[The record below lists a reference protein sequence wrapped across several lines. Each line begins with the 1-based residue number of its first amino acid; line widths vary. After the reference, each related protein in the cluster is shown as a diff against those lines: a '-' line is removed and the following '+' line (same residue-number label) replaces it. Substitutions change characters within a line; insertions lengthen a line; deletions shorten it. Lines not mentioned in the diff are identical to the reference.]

1 VNWARLARVRLTW
14 RAVWVLPAAPAVV
27 VTLYLAW
34 GAWVSAHHRHWLY
47 LDQSWWRVWLR
58 PAGFQAQ
65 FVLVGLWLAA
75 LFCYWWP
82 RRLQPQLVSLI
93 AVLTM
98 VLIGGAL
105 TASAMVPCRGGASD
119 SAVAGLLLGAYTGN
133 LPPYPAGGCQAPPP
147 LALQTGGVICIA
159 ATLTGALAAASI
171 VWRQPMDRLRARV
184 VRDATILTG
193 LDSLTMPLLQRLAET
208 GRPASIVVI
217 EPDRSHPLLDEAR
230 ATGARVMI
238 GLPSSPRVLHPII
251 AGWRGCALRRLYA
264 LRDDVTDNEA
274 ILAAAGKIL
283 GRYQPDPD
291 RQPHLVARIDDP
303 RHADHWRGRRVGRS
317 SQWFE
322 DALSCHETTA
332 SALLDQVFQRP
343 ARQLLLCG
351 DSTLALAILRELAR
365 RAWEQQ
371 ELARAAAHG
380 SARSGRAAGNGSEPP
395 AQQPADPLPVQR
407 VLLLDQRAEDLRR
420 EYLATSPGPLV
431 QALCQVTA
439 EPSAWQDELLCWLD
453 RMPAADAA
461 GTTVVVAEALCE
473 RGAHEAGRVA
483 RLHPD
488 IPVFLL
494 TSAGAGTTGAIFDLL
509 HPFQRALLVDGEVP
523 EDSWIRVARHWH
535 ECYRLSHPPDAADP
549 RTVTGRPWAELDD
562 FIRQDNILQ
571 LRSIMTAVVGRGRRW
586 VPGRAV
592 APGSFIELNE
602 HDLMAIARAEHTRW
616 FERRVAAGWS
626 AGAANPNS
634 PASSTR
640 PARPSTAASLAGP
653 ATRNGAAGPRT
664 RHWTGPRARVNRRV
678 MPWTALPAA
687 DRAAAIEY
695 LRSQLAQLED
705 AGFMPVVPAGGPK
718 EALEFQR
725 IGTVRAKR
733 LNARRLWT
741 RRSGEHLTGNPGDWR
756 VLDDAGDERTVR
768 DQEFRSS
775 HEPMGG
781 EVWRRTGTYRAWQ
794 VREHFILRTM
804 EGKAIARPGDWVVE
818 GFHGERWPVAD
829 DQFQRTYR
837 IAPEHEHE

>member
-1 VNWARLARVRLTW
+1 MSSGQLARVRMTQ
-14 RAVWVLPAAPAVV
+14 RAAWVVPAVPAV
-27 VTLYLAW
+27 AVTGYLAW

-58 PAGFQAQ
+58 PGDYQAQ
-65 FVLVGLWLAA
+65 VVLVGLWLVT
-75 LFCYWWP
+75 LICYWWP
-82 RRLQPQLVSLI
+82 RRLQPRLVSLMT
-93 AVLTM
+93 VLTM
-98 VLIGGAL
+98 LLIGGVL
-105 TASAMVPCRGGASD
+105 FASAMIPCRGGASD
-119 SAVAGLLLGAYTGN
+119 SSVAGLLLGAYTGN
-133 LPPYPAGGCQAPPP
+133 LPPYPSGGCQLPPP
-147 LALQTGGVICIA
+147 IGLQIGGVICIA

-171 VWRQPMDRLRARV
+171 VWRQPVDRLRARV
-184 VRDATILTG
+184 VRDATIFTG
-193 LDSLTMPLLQRLAET
+193 LDSMTMPVLQRLAET

-217 EPDRSHPLLDEAR
+217 EPDRNHPLLEEAR

-238 GLPSSPRVLHPII
+238 GQPSSARVLLPII

-264 LRDDVTDNEA
+264 LGDDVAGNEA
-274 ILAAAGKIL
+274 VLAAAETIL

-303 RHADHWRGRRVGRS
+303 RHADHWRGWHVGRS

-322 DALSCHETTA
+322 DALSCHEATA
-332 SALLDQVFQRP
+332 SALLGQVFRRP

-351 DSTLALAILRELAR
+351 DSTLALAILRELSR
-365 RAWEQQ
+365 RAWERQ
-371 ELARAAAHG
+371 ELAGAEAHG
-380 SARSGRAAGNGSEPP
+380 SALNGHAGSNGAGPP
-395 AQQPADPLPVQR
+395 TQHPAGPLPVQR
-407 VLLLDQRAEDLRR
+407 VLLLDRRAEDLRR
-420 EYLATSPGPLV
+420 EYLATSPAPLV
-431 QALCQVTA
+431 EALCEVTA
-439 EPSAWQDELLCWLD
+439 EPNAWQDELLALLD

-461 GTTVVVAEALCE
+461 GTTVVVADAFCE
-473 RGAHEAGRVA
+473 RGVHEAGRVA

-494 TSAGAGTTGAIFDLL
+494 TSDGPGTSGAIFDLL
-509 HPFQRALLVDGEVP
+509 QPFQRALLVAGEVP
-523 EDSWIRVARHWH
+523 EDSWTRVARHWH

-549 RTVTGRPWAELDD
+549 RTVTGRPWTELDD

-602 HDLMAIARAEHTRW
+602 HDLVAIAQSEHTRW
-616 FERRVAAGWS
+616 FQRRVAAGWS
-626 AGAANPNS
+626 PGGASPNGS
-634 PASSTR
+634 ASRHGS
-640 PARPSTAASLAGP
+640 AK
-653 ATRNGAAGPRT
+653 RNGSGS
-664 RHWTGPRARVNRRV
+664 WLTGPRARVNRRV
-678 MPWTALPAA
+678 VPWTALPAA
-687 DRAAAIEY
+687 DRAASIDY

-705 AGFMPVVPAGGPK
+705 AGFMPVVPEGGPPGTR
-718 EALEFQR
+718 EFER
-725 IGTVRAKR
+725 IGNVRARR
-733 LNARRLWT
+733 LNSRRLWT
-741 RRSGEHLTGNPGDWR
+741 RRSGEHLAGNPGDWR

-775 HEPMGG
+775 HEPLGG

-794 VREHFILRTM
+794 VTEHFILRTM

-818 GFHGERWPVAD
+818 GFRGERWPVTD

-837 IAPEHEHE
+837 PAQEHEP

>member
-1 VNWARLARVRLTW
+1 VDGDAVNRARLATVRMTQ
-14 RAVWVLPAAPAVV
+14 RAAWVVPAVSAAA
-27 VTLYLAW
+27 VTGYLAW
-34 GAWVSAHHRHWLY
+34 GAWVSAHDPSWLTA
-47 LDQSWWRVWLR
+47 DNAWWRLWLR
-58 PAGFQAQ
+58 PGEYPAQ
-65 FVLVGLWLAA
+65 FVLAGLWLAA
-75 LFCYWWP
+75 LLCYWYP
-82 RRLQPQLVSLI
+82 RRLHQRVAGLTTV
-93 AVLTM
+93 VTM
-98 VLIGGAL
+98 VLIGGVL
-105 TASAMVPCRGGASD
+105 TAAAIIPCRGGASD
-119 SAVAGLLLGAYTGN
+119 SSVAGLLLAAYTGN
-133 LPPYPAGGCQAPPP
+133 LPPYPVHGCPAPAP
-147 LALQTGGVICIA
+147 LALQIGGVICIA
-159 ATLTGALAAASI
+159 ATLTGALAAATML
-171 VWRQPMDRLRARV
+171 WRQPLDRLRARV
-184 VRDATILTG
+184 VRDAIIVTG
-193 LDSLTMPLLQRLAET
+193 LDTMTMPLLERLAET

-217 EPDRSHPLLDEAR
+217 EPDRNHPLLDEAR
-230 ATGARVMI
+230 AIGARVMI
-238 GLPSSPRVLHPII
+238 GPPSSPRVLKPII

-264 LRDDVTDNEA
+264 LRGDVTENEA
-274 ILAAAGKIL
+274 ILASAKTIL

-303 RHADHWRGRRVGRS
+303 RHADHWRGKHVGRS
-317 SQWFE
+317 SAWFE

-332 SALLDQVFQRP
+332 SALLDHVFKRP

-365 RAWEQQ
+365 RAWERQ
-371 ELARAAAHG
+371 ELATSADRGSNGQAASNGAGQYHP
-380 SARSGRAAGNGSEPP
+380 AADLAPASNGAGPP
-395 AQQPADPLPVQR
+395 PLQR
-407 VLLLDQRAEDLRR
+407 VLLLDRRANDLRR
-420 EYLATSPGPLV
+420 EYLATSPAPLV
-431 QALCQVTA
+431 QALCEVAA
-439 EPSAWQDELLCWLD
+439 EPCAWQDELLTLLD
-453 RMPAADAA
+453 STPAADAA
-461 GTTVVVAEALCE
+461 GIVVVVADPPSE
-473 RGAHEAGRVA
+473 RGEHEAGRAA
-483 RLHPD
+483 RLHPE

-494 TSAGAGTTGAIFDLL
+494 TSDGAGTTGAIFDLL

-549 RTVTGRPWAELDD
+549 RTVTGRPWADLDE

-571 LRSIMTAVVGRGRRW
+571 LRSIMTAVVRRGRRW

-616 FERRVAAGWS
+616 FQRRVAAGWS
-626 AGAANPNS
+626 AGDASPNGS
-634 PASSTR
+634 ASHLGAVGR
-640 PARPSTAASLAGP
+640 RAG
-653 ATRNGAAGPRT
+653 A
-664 RHWTGPRARVNRRV
+664 RARVNRRV

-687 DRAAAIEY
+687 DRAAAVEY

-705 AGFMPVVPAGGPK
+705 AGFMPAVPAGGPK
-718 EALEFQR
+718 EAVQFQR
-725 IGTVRAKR
+725 IGTVRARR

-741 RRSGEHLTGNPGDWR
+741 RRSGEHLAGNPGDWR

-775 HEPMGG
+775 HEPLGG

-818 GFHGERWPVAD
+818 GFRGERWPVAD

-837 IAPEHEHE
+837 VVPEHEHE

>member
-1 VNWARLARVRLTW
+1 MTQ
-14 RAVWVLPAAPAVV
+14 RAAWLWPAIPAIA
-27 VTLYLAW
+27 VTGYLAW
-34 GAWVSAHHRHWLY
+34 GAWVSARDPSWLAAN
-47 LDQSWWRVWLR
+47 DVWWRVWLR
-58 PAGFQAQ
+58 PGAVQAQ
-65 FVLVGLWLAA
+65 LALVGLWLATW
-75 LFCYWWP
+75 LCYWWP
-82 RRLQPQLVSLI
+82 RRLQQHVVGLTTV
-93 AVLTM
+93 VTM
-98 VLIGGAL
+98 VLIGGVL
-105 TASAMVPCRGGASD
+105 TCAATVPCRGRASD
-119 SAVAGLLLGAYTGN
+119 SAVAGWLLAAYTGN
-133 LPPYPAGGCQAPPP
+133 LPPYPTHECPGAPP
-147 LALQTGGVICIA
+147 LALQIGGVICIA
-159 ATLTGALAAASI
+159 ATLTGALAAAT
-171 VWRQPMDRLRARV
+171 VLWRQPLDRLRTRV
-184 VRDATILTG
+184 VRDATIVTG
-193 LDSLTMPLLQRLAET
+193 LDPMTMPVLQRLVQIY
-208 GRPASIVVI
+208 RPGSIVVI
-217 EPDRSHPLLDEAR
+217 EPDRNHPLLDEAR
-230 ATGARVMI
+230 ATGARVMV
-238 GLPSSPRVLHPII
+238 GSPSSPRVLKPII

-264 LRDDVTDNEA
+264 LRDDVAENEA
-274 ILAAAGKIL
+274 ILAVAKPIL

-303 RHADHWRGRRVGRS
+303 RHADHWRGRHVGRS
-317 SQWFE
+317 SRWFE

-332 SALLDQVFQRP
+332 HALLDQVLRRP
-343 ARQLLLCG
+343 AQQLLLCG

-365 RAWEQQ
+365 RAWEWQ
-371 ELARAAAHG
+371 ELAAAATRGGNQHSNQNG
-380 SARSGRAAGNGSEPP
+380 GRSGQPASNGSRPHHP
-395 AQQPADPLPVQR
+395 AADQGAGALPLQR
-407 VLLLDQRAEDLRR
+407 VLLLDRRAEDLRR

-431 QALCQVTA
+431 EALCEVAA
-439 EPSAWQDELLCWLD
+439 EPVSWQHELLARLD
-453 RMPAADAA
+453 GMSADDAA
-461 GTTVVVAEALCE
+461 GTIVVVADALSE
-473 RGAHEAGRVA
+473 RGVHEAGRVA

-549 RTVTGRPWAELDD
+549 RTLTGRPWAELDE

-602 HDLMAIARAEHTRW
+602 HDLTAIARSEHTRW
-616 FERRVAAGWS
+616 FQRRAAAGWS
-626 AGAANPNS
+626 PGDP
-634 PASSTR
+634 R
-640 PARPSTAASLAGP
+640 
-653 ATRNGAAGPRT
+653 RNGSASRNGQRT
-664 RHWTGPRARVNRRV
+664 GGRGRVNRRV
-678 MPWTALPAA
+678 VPWPALPAA
-687 DRAAAIEY
+687 DQAAAIDY

-705 AGFMPVVPAGGPK
+705 AGFMPVVPEGGPP
-718 EALEFQR
+718 EAAEFER

-733 LNARRLWT
+733 LMARRLWT
-741 RRSGEHLTGNPGDWR
+741 RRSGEHLAGNPGDWR

-818 GFHGERWPVAD
+818 GFRGERWPVAD

-837 IAPEHEHE
+837 KAPKHQHE